1 MARTAKS
8 GVVHLDTHI
17 VCWLYE
23 GRTEL
28 LTTAAMRAI
37 EDGLLQISPIVQL
50 ELSYLHEIGRI
61 NRGGHAVLEA
71 LANDIGLSVADVSF
85 AQIMKVAETLTWTRN
100 PFDRMIVAHCIVA
113 NAMLVSKDQLMHQYF
128 SKVIW

>member
-28 LTTAAMRAI
+28 LTATALNAI
-37 EDGLLQISPIVQL
+37 ETGLLQISPMVQL

-61 NRGGHAVLEA
+61 NRGGGAVLDA
-71 LANDIGLSVADVSF
+71 LAKDIGLSVADASF
-85 AQIMKVAETLTWTRN
+85 AQVTKMAEGLTWTRD
-100 PFDRMIVAHCIVA
+100 PFDRMIVAHCAAADAELI
-113 NAMLVSKDQLMHQYF
+113 SKDALIQQHF

>member
-28 LTTAAMRAI
+28 LTTAAMNAI
-37 EDGLLQISPIVQL
+37 ETSLLQVSPMVQL

-61 NRGGHAVLEA
+61 NRSSVSILEA
-71 LANDIGLSVADVSF
+71 LALDVGLSVADVSF
-85 AQIMKVAETLTWTRN
+85 AQVTKAAEALIWTRD
-100 PFDRMIVAHCIVA
+100 PFDRMIVAHCMVA
-113 NAMLVSKDQLMHQYF
+113 GAVLVSKDALIQQHF

>member
-28 LTTAAMRAI
+28 LTPAALSAI
-37 EDGLLQISPIVQL
+37 EAGLLQVSPMVQL
-50 ELSYLHEIGRI
+50 ELTYLHEIGRI
-61 NRGGHAVLEA
+61 NRGGSSVLDA
-71 LANDIGLSVADVSF
+71 LEKDIGLSVADISF
-85 AQIMKVAETLTWTRN
+85 AQVTKAAELLIWTRD
-100 PFDRMIVAHCIVA
+100 PFDRMIVAHCMMA
-113 NAMLVSKDQLMHQYF
+113 NAELVSKDQLIRKHF
-128 SKVIW
+128 SKVVW